1 MSAKQPSKRE
11 PWFRLRCTAT
21 FCLAAGVW
29 LGVWMVGK
37 GLETGMPRGARAK
50 LAVQIAEMPAER
62 MSESRPHRHAGPA
75 IVIDPG
81 HGGRDPGKPAGEQLE
96 KTWTL
101 QVSLA
106 LAEELRSRGW
116 PVVLTRTD
124 DTTLTLTERS
134 DLANREPRRALV
146 SLHFNS
152 GGSDANGMEVYFAWP
167 KLPETMARLDSAL
180 GAPVNT
186 SVLDERGRL
195 LAESLLAA
203 ACRATGSR
211 NRGVKNDT
219 ELAVLNRTVCP
230 AVLVECGFLTNAAE
244 ARNIRSDEWRRKL
257 VAGLADGLES
267 WLEAARAPGYG
278 IAFEPDES
286 VPVSSQAP

>member
-1 MSAKQPSKRE
+1 MTGNGPQ
-11 PWFRLRCTAT
+11 
-21 FCLAAGVW
+21 
-29 LGVWMVGK
+29 
-37 GLETGMPRGARAK
+37 TGMRPGQRAEPE
-50 LAVQIAEMPAER
+50 VQGRAATET
-62 MSESRPHRHAGPA
+62 ESSPTPNGGPA

-106 LAEELRSRGW
+106 LAEELRRRGW

-134 DLANREPRRALV
+134 ELANREPRRAFV

-167 KLPETMARLDSAL
+167 KLPETMARLDGEL

-203 ACRATGSR
+203 SCEATGSR
-211 NRGVKNDT
+211 NRGVKNDP

-230 AVLVECGFLTNAAE
+230 AVLVECGFLTNE
-244 ARNIRSDEWRRKL
+244 QESRNIQSEEWRRKL
-257 VAGLADGLES
+257 ITGLADGLES
-267 WLEAARAPGYG
+267 WLHAASRPGYG
-278 IAFEPDES
+278 IAFEPEES
-286 VPVSSQAP
+286 IPVNSPAQ

>member
-1 MSAKQPSKRE
+1 MGLWMSGSAPKTDMPQALEVQGAHSGS
-11 PWFRLRCTAT
+11 AT
-21 FCLAAGVW
+21 
-29 LGVWMVGK
+29 
-37 GLETGMPRGARAK
+37 EDQT
-50 LAVQIAEMPAER
+50 
-62 MSESRPHRHAGPA
+62 ESRPTHDGRPA

-101 QVSLA
+101 HVSLA

-116 PVVLTRTD
+116 PVVLTRTS

-134 DLANREPRRALV
+134 ELANREPRRALV

-167 KLPETMARLDSAL
+167 KLPETMARLDGEL
-180 GAPVNT
+180 GAPVNA
-186 SVLDERGRL
+186 SVIDGRGRL

-203 ACRATGSR
+203 ACEATGSR
-211 NRGVKNDT
+211 NRGVKNDP

-230 AVLVECGFLTNAAE
+230 AVLVECGFLTNE
-244 ARNIRSDEWRRKL
+244 QDLRNIQSDAWRRKL
-257 VAGLADGLES
+257 VTGLADGLES
-267 WLEAARAPGYG
+267 WLHAASAPGYG
-278 IAFEPDES
+278 IAFEPEGS
-286 VPVSSQAP
+286 IPVSSQAQ